1 MSIRENLSRCLF
13 RQTSV
18 QYRGGDIQMKELQSA
33 NCCNFTLILICN
45 SFNVLIELVGDMEE
59 LFSTPA
65 AGAVV
70 RMESFH
76 RRPLSA
82 VSALKPIKTI
92 RALGKLC
99 NTGQGFDDYTFCDTN
114 IFFHDI

>member
-1 MSIRENLSRCLF
+1 
-13 RQTSV
+13 
-18 QYRGGDIQMKELQSA
+18 MKELQSA

-45 SFNVLIELVGDMEE
+45 CFNVLIELVGDMEE

-99 NTGQGFDDYTFCDTN
+99 NTGQGFDDYTSSFM
-114 IFFHDI
+114 IFDLIFRHSDETIT